1 MEQPLISVIVPVYN
15 VEGYVQPCLDALLA
29 QTWPKLEL
37 ILIDDASTDGSG
49 DVCEACA
56 ARDSRVRVVRFPENR
71 GPSATRNEGVRRAS
85 GAYIAFVDADDRA
98 EAVRC
103 LARGIPFNMVPW
115 GKLYRA
121 ELVRQCPFDEAVF
134 YSEDLL
140 FLYAVLK
147 RARRVAYRP
156 DVLYHYTQRTGSQ
169 VQSGMTR
176 RKSTALSAHDQV
188 CTDAAASFPEAVE
201 DFRQLVLEADRNMA
215 VLAVKNGCEGGR
227 TFSYLKRI
235 QANVRRHFS
244 RRALALCPGRKE
256 AARCLARR
264 THFLWTVWG
273 KLFPAELVKG
283 IPFDRQAFC
292 CEDLLFFY
300 QILRR
305 AGRIAYVPD
314 PLYHYVYREGSLVN
328 NGVTSQ
334 RCTVLSVLDGICE
347 DAAAC
352 FPEGE
357 ACFRQVALDTA
368 ARLAMQAV
376 ESGAEGGLEDCL
388 QRFRADI
395 RRHFRWRAWGLCPD
409 PKSGAAE
416 LALLAGVPV
425 FKILSAAYRLV
436 KRLRQKR
443 RG

>member
-37 ILIDDASTDGSG
+37 VLIDDASTDGSG

-71 GPSATRNEGVRRAS
+71 GPSAARNEGVRRAS

-103 LARGIPFNMVPW
+103 LARGVPFNMVPW

-147 RARRVAYRP
+147 RARRVAYQP

-256 AARCLARR
+256 AAS
-264 THFLWTVWG
+264 
-273 KLFPAELVKG
+273 
-283 IPFDRQAFC
+283 I
-292 CEDLLFFY
+292 LL
-300 QILRR
+300 L
-305 AGRIAYVPD
+305 YV
-314 PLYHYVYREGSLVN
+314 S
-328 NGVTSQ
+328 
-334 RCTVLSVLDGICE
+334 
-347 DAAAC
+347 AAA
-352 FPEGE
+352 FW
-357 ACFRQVALDTA
+357 A
-368 ARLAMQAV
+368 AAAV
-376 ESGAEGGLEDCL
+376 CTRRKGRRNGA
-388 QRFRADI
+388 
-395 RRHFRWRAWGLCPD
+395 
-409 PKSGAAE
+409 
-416 LALLAGVPV
+416 
-425 FKILSAAYRLV
+425 
-436 KRLRQKR
+436 
-443 RG
+443 

>member
-71 GPSATRNEGVRRAS
+71 GPSAARNEGVRRAS

-147 RARRVAYRP
+147 RARRVAYQP

-256 AARCLARR
+256 AAS
-264 THFLWTVWG
+264 
-273 KLFPAELVKG
+273 
-283 IPFDRQAFC
+283 I
-292 CEDLLFFY
+292 LL
-300 QILRR
+300 L
-305 AGRIAYVPD
+305 YV
-314 PLYHYVYREGSLVN
+314 S
-328 NGVTSQ
+328 
-334 RCTVLSVLDGICE
+334 
-347 DAAAC
+347 AAA
-352 FPEGE
+352 FW
-357 ACFRQVALDTA
+357 A
-368 ARLAMQAV
+368 AAAV
-376 ESGAEGGLEDCL
+376 CTRRKGRRNGA
-388 QRFRADI
+388 
-395 RRHFRWRAWGLCPD
+395 
-409 PKSGAAE
+409 
-416 LALLAGVPV
+416 
-425 FKILSAAYRLV
+425 
-436 KRLRQKR
+436 
-443 RG
+443 

>member
-71 GPSATRNEGVRRAS
+71 GPSAARNEGVRRAS

>member
-1 MEQPLISVIVPVYN
+1 
-15 VEGYVQPCLDALLA
+15 
-29 QTWPKLEL
+29 
-37 ILIDDASTDGSG
+37 
-49 DVCEACA
+49 
-56 ARDSRVRVVRFPENR
+56 
-71 GPSATRNEGVRRAS
+71 
-85 GAYIAFVDADDRA
+85 
-98 EAVRC
+98 
-103 LARGIPFNMVPW
+103 MVPW

-176 RKSTALSAHDQV
+176 RKSTALSAHDRV

-264 THFLWTVWG
+264 TRFLWTVWG

-376 ESGAEGGLEDCL
+376 ESGAEGGLEDWL

>member
-29 QTWPKLEL
+29 QTWLKLEL
-37 ILIDDASTDGSG
+37 VLIDDASTDGSG
-49 DVCEACA
+49 GVCEACA

-71 GPSATRNEGVRRAS
+71 GLSAARNEGVSRAS
-85 GAYIAFVDADDRA
+85 GAYIVFVDSDDYV
-98 EAVRC
+98 EPE
-103 LARGIPFNMVPW
+103 LL
-115 GKLYRA
+115 KTLYRA
-121 ELVRQCPFDEAVF
+121 LAEGRGDINVCGGEGLGLRAGPAR
-134 YSEDLL
+134 
-140 FLYAVLK
+140 VL
-147 RARRVAYRP
+147 
-156 DVLYHYTQRTGSQ
+156 S
-169 VQSGMTR
+169 
-176 RKSTALSAHDQV
+176 
-188 CTDAAASFPEAVE
+188 PE
-201 DFRQLVLEADRNMA
+201 
-215 VLAVKNGCEGGR
+215 
-227 TFSYLKRI
+227 
-235 QANVRRHFS
+235 
-244 RRALALCPGRKE
+244 E

-264 THFLWTVWG
+264 TRFLWTVWG

-347 DAAAC
+347 DAAVC

-395 RRHFRWRAWGLCPD
+395 RRHFRWSAWGLCPD
-409 PKSGAAE
+409 LKSGAAE
-416 LALLAGVPV
+416 LALLAGVPA
-425 FKILSAAYRLV
+425 FKGLAAAYRLV
-436 KRLRQKR
+436 KRLRQKG

>member
-71 GPSATRNEGVRRAS
+71 GPSAARNEGVRRAS

-103 LARGIPFNMVPW
+103 LARGVPFNMVPW

>member
-1 MEQPLISVIVPVYN
+1 MMEPKISVIVPVYR
-15 VEGYVQPCLDALLA
+15 VEAYVERCLASLAA
-29 QTWPKLEL
+29 QTWSHMEV
-37 ILIDDASTDGSG
+37 IMIDDGSPDGSG
-49 DVCEACA
+49 RICDGWA
-56 ARDSRVRVVRFPENR
+56 ARDKRFQVVHLPENR
-71 GPSATRNEGVRRAS
+71 GLSAARNEGVSRAS
-85 GAYIAFVDADDRA
+85 GDYIAFVDSDDYVEPELLKTLYCALTEGRADISACGDVGLGLRA
-98 EAVRC
+98 GP
-103 LARGIPFNMVPW
+103 AR
-115 GKLYRA
+115 
-121 ELVRQCPFDEAVF
+121 
-134 YSEDLL
+134 
-140 FLYAVLK
+140 VL
-147 RARRVAYRP
+147 
-156 DVLYHYTQRTGSQ
+156 S
-169 VQSGMTR
+169 
-176 RKSTALSAHDQV
+176 
-188 CTDAAASFPEAVE
+188 PEA
-201 DFRQLVLEADRNMA
+201 
-215 VLAVKNGCEGGR
+215 
-227 TFSYLKRI
+227 
-235 QANVRRHFS
+235 
-244 RRALALCPGRKE
+244 

-273 KLFPAELVKG
+273 KLFPAELVKD
-283 IPFDRQAFC
+283 IPFDGQAFC

-328 NGVTSQ
+328 NGVTSK

-388 QRFRADI
+388 RRLRADT

-409 PKSGAAE
+409 LKSGAAE
-416 LALLAGVPV
+416 LALLAGVPA
-425 FKILSAAYRLV
+425 FKGLAAAYRLV
-436 KRLRQKR
+436 KRLRQKG